1 MPKPALPMEGSCR
14 CGATRIRITA
24 PPLMTAA
31 CHCRGCQKMA
41 ASAYSLTAMIPTQGF
56 EVIAGEPVRGGA
68 AGDQLSHMCCPDC
81 MTWMFTRITGLDM
94 FLNVRPTMLD
104 DPSWF
109 TPFIETMTAEKL
121 PWAQTPARHS
131 FEGFPPMEAF
141 EALMAEFAVE
151 G

>member
-56 EVIAGEPVRGGA
+56 EVSAGEPVVGGA
-68 AGDQLSHMCCPDC
+68 GSAELSHMCCPDC

-141 EALMAEFAVE
+141 EALMAEFAAE
-151 G
+151 A

>member
-1 MPKPALPMEGSCR
+1 MPKPDLPMEGSCR

-41 ASAYSLTAMIPTQGF
+41 ASAFSLTAMVPTEGF

-131 FEGFPPMEAF
+131 FEGFPPMEAL
-141 EALMAEFAVE
+141 ETLMAEYSEF
-151 G
+151 

>member
-81 MTWMFTRITGLDM
+81 MSWMFTRITGLDM

-141 EALMAEFAVE
+141 EALMAEFAAE
-151 G
+151 A

>member
-24 PPLMTAA
+24 PPLLTAA

-41 ASAYSLTAMIPTQGF
+41 ASAFSLTAMVPTEGF

-131 FEGFPPMEAF
+131 FEGFPPMEAL
-141 EALMAEFAVE
+141 ETLMAEFAAE
-151 G
+151 A